1 MRVQASIRFSCA
13 ITGRNLETELST
25 ETRNLVMFR
34 RGDLPMRCEFCGG
47 QHYWRLIE
55 YRRAVTKH
63 QHRLAQGTLH
73 AAELPAARGVALR
86 AGRPVL
92 GDTMPH
98 SRSRSSASS

>member
-55 YRRAVTKH
+55 YRRGVMEH
-63 QHRLAQGTLH
+63 EQRLAGGTLQ
-73 AAELPAARGVALR
+73 AAELPAARPVALR
-86 AGRPVL
+86 AGGPVL
-92 GDTMPH
+92 GNPMPH
-98 SRSRSSASS
+98 SPSRSSASS